1 MGKPVSFLNDDF
13 LLYSKPAREL
23 YHDYASTCGIIDYHN
38 HLSPK
43 DISEN
48 RIFDNLTTIWLEG
61 DHYKWRAMRANGVN
75 ERFITG
81 NSEPQEKFLAWAKTV
96 PATLRNPLYH
106 WTHLELKRYFGV
118 DELLNEKSAP
128 EIYKHCNSKLQQKD
142 FKVQSLLTGMK
153 VKVVCSTDDPT
164 DSLNY
169 HKEMAALSSNLKLL
183 PTFRP
188 DKAYASGHVE
198 NYTHYLDLLAEVS
211 GISIDSFE
219 DLIAALKNR
228 IDYFDAHGCTAAD
241 HGLENIG
248 YDANGAQKGEGIF
261 KKVRT
266 GSRLT
271 SEEQLI
277 LQGAVLIELGKMY
290 HTKNWVQ
297 QFHIGAI
304 RNNNSRLLNSLG
316 PDTGFDSVG
325 DFSQSRNLSSFLNKL
340 DQSNQ
345 LAKTILYNL
354 NPADNEVFVTMTG
367 NFCDGSIPGKI
378 QWGSAWW
385 FLDQKDGMEKQ
396 INTLSNMG
404 LLARFVGM
412 VTDSR
417 SFLSFPRHEY
427 FRRVLCNLL
436 GNDITKGELPND
448 MKLIGS
454 MVQDICYNNVKNYFE
469 FE

>member
-1 MGKPVSFLNDDF
+1 MCVPFLNDDF
-13 LLYSKPAREL
+13 LLATEPARQL
-23 YHDYASTCGIIDYHN
+23 YHEYASPCAIIDYHN

-48 RIFDNLTTIWLEG
+48 RRFDTLTTVWLEG
-61 DHYKWRAMRANGVN
+61 DHYKWRAMRANGVK

-81 NSEPQEKFLAWAKTV
+81 NAEPYEKFLAWAKTV

-118 DELLNEKSAP
+118 DELLNEKSAS
-128 EIYKHCNSKLQQKD
+128 EIYKHCSSKLQQED
-142 FKVQSLLTGMK
+142 FRVQPLLSGRK

-169 HKEMAALSSNLKLL
+169 HKDMSSQAAGFKLL

-188 DKAYASGHVE
+188 DRAYASGHVE
-198 NYTHYLDLLAEVS
+198 NYNTYLDLLSNVS
-211 GISIDSFE
+211 GITIDSFGS
-219 DLIAALKNR
+219 LLAALQNR
-228 IDYFDAHGCTAAD
+228 IDYFDSYGCKAAD
-241 HGLENIG
+241 HGLECIG
-248 YDANGAQKGEGIF
+248 DVSDSQKGEALF
-261 KKVRT
+261 KRVRS
-266 GSRLT
+266 GSQLT
-271 SEEQLI
+271 LEEQRV
-277 LQGAVLIELGKMY
+277 LQGSVLTELGKMY
-290 HTKNWVQ
+290 HKKNWVQ
-297 QFHIGAI
+297 QFHLGAI
-304 RNNNSRLLNSLG
+304 RNNNSRLLGSLG

-325 DFSQSRNLSSFLNKL
+325 DFSQSRSLSSFLNKL

-354 NPADNEVFVTMTG
+354 NPADNEVFATMAG
-367 NFCDGSIPGKI
+367 NFCDGSVPGKV

-396 INTLSNMG
+396 MNTLSNMG

-436 GNDITKGELPND
+436 GNDIAKGEIPHDL
-448 MKLIGS
+448 KLVGT

-469 FE
+469 FK

>member
-1 MGKPVSFLNDDF
+1 MSEPISFLNEDF
-13 LLYSKPAREL
+13 LLHSEPAREL
-23 YHDYASTCGIIDYHN
+23 YHDYASTCPIIDYHN

-43 DISEN
+43 DIAEN
-48 RIFDNLTTIWLEG
+48 RQFENLTTIWLEG
-61 DHYKWRAMRANGVN
+61 DHYKWRAMRANGVD

-81 NSEPQEKFLAWAKTV
+81 NAEPQEKFLAWAKTV

-118 DELLNEKSAP
+118 AELLNEKSAP
-128 EIYKHCNSKLQQKD
+128 DIYKHCTSKLKQND
-142 FKVQSLLTGMK
+142 FRVQPLLTSMK

-169 HKEMAALSSNLKLL
+169 HKEMASHITDLKML

-198 NYTHYLDLLAEVS
+198 NYNHYLDLLSEVS
-211 GISIDSFE
+211 GITIESFG
-219 DLIAALKNR
+219 DLIAALRNR
-228 IDYFDAHGCTAAD
+228 IDYFDSHGCKAAD
-241 HGLENIG
+241 HGLECIG
-248 YDANGAQKGEGIF
+248 DVNSTQKGEVIF

-266 GSRLT
+266 GSQLT
-271 SEEQLI
+271 AEEQLI
-277 LQGAVLIELGKMY
+277 LQGAVLLELGKMY
-290 HTKNWVQ
+290 NEKNWVQ

-316 PDTGFDSVG
+316 SDTGFDSVG
-325 DFSQSRNLSSFLNKL
+325 DFSQSRNLSSFLNRL
-340 DQSNQ
+340 DQTNQ

-354 NPADNEVFVTMTG
+354 NPADNEVFATMTG

-396 INTLSNMG
+396 IDTLSNMG
-404 LLARFVGM
+404 LLSRFIGM

-436 GNDITKGELPND
+436 GNDISKGELPND
-448 MKLIGS
+448 VKLIGT

>member
-1 MGKPVSFLNDDF
+1 MSEPISFLNEDF
-13 LLYSKPAREL
+13 LLHSEPAREL
-23 YHDYASTCGIIDYHN
+23 YHDYASTCPIIDYHN

-43 DISEN
+43 DIAEN
-48 RIFDNLTTIWLEG
+48 RQFENLTTIWLEG
-61 DHYKWRAMRANGVN
+61 DHYKWRAMRANGVD

-81 NSEPQEKFLAWAKTV
+81 NAEPQEKFLAWAKTV

-118 DELLNEKSAP
+118 AELLNEKSAP
-128 EIYKHCNSKLQQKD
+128 EIYKHCTSKLKQND
-142 FKVQSLLTGMK
+142 FRVQPLLTSMK

-169 HKEMAALSSNLKLL
+169 HKEMASHITDLKML

-198 NYTHYLDLLAEVS
+198 NYNHYLDLLSEVS
-211 GISIDSFE
+211 GITIESFG
-219 DLIAALKNR
+219 DLIAALRNR
-228 IDYFDAHGCTAAD
+228 IDYFDSHGCKAAD
-241 HGLENIG
+241 HGLECIG
-248 YDANGAQKGEGIF
+248 DVNSTQKGEVIF

-266 GSRLT
+266 GSQLT
-271 SEEQLI
+271 AEEQLI
-277 LQGAVLIELGKMY
+277 LQGAVLLELGKMY
-290 HTKNWVQ
+290 NEKNWVQ

-316 PDTGFDSVG
+316 SDTGFDSVG
-325 DFSQSRNLSSFLNKL
+325 DFSQSRNLSSFLNRM
-340 DQSNQ
+340 DQTNQ

-354 NPADNEVFVTMTG
+354 NPADNEVFATMTG

-396 INTLSNMG
+396 IDTLSNMG
-404 LLARFVGM
+404 LLSRFIGM

-436 GNDITKGELPND
+436 GNDISKGELPND
-448 MKLIGS
+448 VKLIGT

>member
-1 MGKPVSFLNDDF
+1 MSEPISFLNEDF
-13 LLYSKPAREL
+13 LLHSEPAREL
-23 YHDYASTCGIIDYHN
+23 YHDYASTCPIIDYHN

-43 DISEN
+43 DIAEN
-48 RIFDNLTTIWLEG
+48 RQFENLTTIWLEG
-61 DHYKWRAMRANGVN
+61 DHYKWRAMRANGVD

-81 NSEPQEKFLAWAKTV
+81 NAEPQEKFLAWAKTV

-118 DELLNEKSAP
+118 AELLNEKSAP
-128 EIYKHCNSKLQQKD
+128 EIYKHCTSKLKQND
-142 FKVQSLLTGMK
+142 FRVQPLLTSMK

-169 HKEMAALSSNLKLL
+169 HKEMASHITDLKML

-198 NYTHYLDLLAEVS
+198 NYNHYLDLLSEVS
-211 GISIDSFE
+211 GVTIESFG
-219 DLIAALKNR
+219 DLIAALRNR
-228 IDYFDAHGCTAAD
+228 IDYFDSHGCKAAD
-241 HGLENIG
+241 HGLECIG
-248 YDANGAQKGEGIF
+248 DVNSTQKGEVIF

-266 GSRLT
+266 GSQLT
-271 SEEQLI
+271 AEEQLI
-277 LQGAVLIELGKMY
+277 LQGAVLLELGKMY
-290 HTKNWVQ
+290 NEKNWVQ

-316 PDTGFDSVG
+316 SDTGFDSVG
-325 DFSQSRNLSSFLNKL
+325 DFSQSRNLSSFLNRL
-340 DQSNQ
+340 DQTNQ

-354 NPADNEVFVTMTG
+354 NPADNEVFATMTG

-396 INTLSNMG
+396 IDTLSNMG
-404 LLARFVGM
+404 LLSRFIGM

-436 GNDITKGELPND
+436 GNDISKGELPND
-448 MKLIGS
+448 VKLIGT

>member
-1 MGKPVSFLNDDF
+1 MSEPISFLNEDF
-13 LLYSKPAREL
+13 LLHSEPAREL
-23 YHDYASTCGIIDYHN
+23 YHDYANTCPIIDYHN

-43 DISEN
+43 DIAEN
-48 RIFDNLTTIWLEG
+48 RQFESLTTIWLEG
-61 DHYKWRAMRANGVN
+61 DHYKWRAMRANGVD

-81 NSEPQEKFLAWAKTV
+81 NAEPLEKFLAWAKTV

-118 DELLNEKSAP
+118 AELLNEKSAP
-128 EIYKHCNSKLQQKD
+128 EIYKHCTSKLQQND
-142 FKVQSLLTGMK
+142 FRVQPLLTGMK

-169 HKEMAALSSNLKLL
+169 HKEMASHITDLKML

-198 NYTHYLDLLAEVS
+198 NYNHYLDLLSEVS
-211 GISIDSFE
+211 GITIESFG
-219 DLIAALKNR
+219 DLIAALRNR
-228 IDYFDAHGCTAAD
+228 IDYFDSHGCKAAD
-241 HGLENIG
+241 HGLECIG
-248 YDANGAQKGEGIF
+248 DVNSTQKGEVIF

-266 GSRLT
+266 GSQLT
-271 SEEQLI
+271 AEEQLI
-277 LQGAVLIELGKMY
+277 LQGAVLLELGKMY
-290 HTKNWVQ
+290 NEKNWVQ

-340 DQSNQ
+340 DQTNQ
-345 LAKTILYNL
+345 LAKTVLYNL
-354 NPADNEVFVTMTG
+354 NPADNEVFATMTG

-404 LLARFVGM
+404 LLSRFIGM

-436 GNDITKGELPND
+436 GNDISKGELPND
-448 MKLIGS
+448 VKLIGT

-469 FE
+469 F

>member
-1 MGKPVSFLNDDF
+1 MSEPISFLNEDF
-13 LLYSKPAREL
+13 LLHSEPAREL
-23 YHDYASTCGIIDYHN
+23 YHDYANTCPIIDYHN

-43 DISEN
+43 DIAEN
-48 RIFDNLTTIWLEG
+48 RQFESLTTIWLEG
-61 DHYKWRAMRANGVN
+61 DHYKWRAMRANGVD

-81 NSEPQEKFLAWAKTV
+81 NAEPLEKFLAWAKTV

-118 DELLNEKSAP
+118 AELLNEKSAP
-128 EIYKHCNSKLQQKD
+128 EIYKHCTSKLQQND
-142 FKVQSLLTGMK
+142 FRVQPLLTGMK

-169 HKEMAALSSNLKLL
+169 HKEMASHITDLKML

-198 NYTHYLDLLAEVS
+198 NYNHYLDLLSEVS
-211 GISIDSFE
+211 GITIESFG
-219 DLIAALKNR
+219 DLIAALRNR
-228 IDYFDAHGCTAAD
+228 IDYFDSHGCKAAD
-241 HGLENIG
+241 HGLECVGDVNST
-248 YDANGAQKGEGIF
+248 QKGEVIF

-266 GSRLT
+266 GSQLT
-271 SEEQLI
+271 AEEQLI
-277 LQGAVLIELGKMY
+277 LQGAVLLELGKMY
-290 HTKNWVQ
+290 NEKNWVQ

-340 DQSNQ
+340 DQTNQ
-345 LAKTILYNL
+345 LAKTVLYNL
-354 NPADNEVFVTMTG
+354 NPADNEVFATMTG

-404 LLARFVGM
+404 LLSRFIGM

-436 GNDITKGELPND
+436 GNDISKGELPND
-448 MKLIGS
+448 VKLIGT

-469 FE
+469 F

>member
-1 MGKPVSFLNDDF
+1 MSKPISFLGEDF
-13 LLYSKPAREL
+13 LLHTDSACEL
-23 YHDYASTCGIIDYHN
+23 YHDYASTCAIIDYHN

-43 DISEN
+43 DIAEN
-48 RIFDNLTTIWLEG
+48 RKFENLTAIWLEG

-81 NSEPQEKFLAWAKTV
+81 NAEPKEKFLAWAKTV

-164 DSLNY
+164 DSLNH
-169 HKEMAALSSNLKLL
+169 HKAMTSQSTDLKML

-198 NYTHYLDLLAEVS
+198 NYNNYLDSLSEVS
-211 GISIDSFE
+211 GVKIELFG

-228 IDYFDAHGCTAAD
+228 IDYFDSHGCKAAD
-241 HGLENIG
+241 HGLECIG
-248 YDANGAQKGEGIF
+248 YDVNGWEKGELIF
-261 KKVRT
+261 KKIRT
-266 GSRLT
+266 GNPLT
-271 SEEQLI
+271 GEEQQI
-277 LQGAVLIELGKMY
+277 LQGAALIELSKLY
-290 HTKNWVQ
+290 HEKNWVQ

-304 RNNNSRLLNSLG
+304 RNNNSRLLDSLG

-340 DQSNQ
+340 DQTNQ

-354 NPADNEVFVTMTG
+354 NPADNEVFATMTA

-396 INTLSNMG
+396 MNTLSNMG

-436 GNDITKGELPND
+436 GNDIAKGELPND
-448 MKLIGS
+448 LKLIGT

>member
-1 MGKPVSFLNDDF
+1 MSEPISFLNEDF
-13 LLYSKPAREL
+13 LLHSEPAREL
-23 YHDYASTCGIIDYHN
+23 YHDYASTCPIIDYHN

-43 DISEN
+43 DIAEN
-48 RIFDNLTTIWLEG
+48 RQFENLTTIWLEG
-61 DHYKWRAMRANGVN
+61 DHYKWRAMRANGVD

-81 NSEPQEKFLAWAKTV
+81 NAEPQEKFLAWAKTV

-118 DELLNEKSAP
+118 AELLNEKSAP
-128 EIYKHCNSKLQQKD
+128 EIYKHCTSKLKQND
-142 FKVQSLLTGMK
+142 FRVQPLLTSMK

-169 HKEMAALSSNLKLL
+169 HKEMASHITDLKML

-198 NYTHYLDLLAEVS
+198 NYNHYLDLLSEVS
-211 GISIDSFE
+211 GITIESFG
-219 DLIAALKNR
+219 DLIAALRNR
-228 IDYFDAHGCTAAD
+228 IDYFDSHGCKAAD
-241 HGLENIG
+241 HGLECIG
-248 YDANGAQKGEGIF
+248 DVNSTQKGEVIF

-266 GSRLT
+266 GSQLT
-271 SEEQLI
+271 AEEQLI
-277 LQGAVLIELGKMY
+277 LQGAVLLELGKMY
-290 HTKNWVQ
+290 NEKNWVQ

-316 PDTGFDSVG
+316 SDTGFDSVG
-325 DFSQSRNLSSFLNKL
+325 DFSQSRNLSSFLNRL
-340 DQSNQ
+340 DQTNQ

-354 NPADNEVFVTMTG
+354 NPADNEVFATMTG

-396 INTLSNMG
+396 IDTLSNMG
-404 LLARFVGM
+404 LLSRFIGM

-436 GNDITKGELPND
+436 GNDISKGELPND
-448 MKLIGS
+448 VKLIGT

>member
-1 MGKPVSFLNDDF
+1 MSTKFINDNF
-13 LLYSKPAREL
+13 LLENQYAEEL
-23 YHDYASTCGIIDYHN
+23 YHNYSKNQPIIDYHN

-43 DISEN
+43 DIAEN
-48 RIFDNLTTIWLEG
+48 RQFENLTTIWLEG
-61 DHYKWRAMRANGVN
+61 DHYKWRAMRANGVD

-81 NSEPQEKFLAWAKTV
+81 NAEPQEKFLAWAKTV

-118 DELLNEKSAP
+118 AELLNEKSAP
-128 EIYKHCNSKLQQKD
+128 DIYKHCTSKLKQND
-142 FKVQSLLTGMK
+142 FRVQPLLTSMK

-169 HKEMAALSSNLKLL
+169 HKEMASHITDLKML

-198 NYTHYLDLLAEVS
+198 NYNHYLDLLSEVS
-211 GISIDSFE
+211 GITIESFG
-219 DLIAALKNR
+219 DLIAALRNR
-228 IDYFDAHGCTAAD
+228 IDYFDSHGCKAAD
-241 HGLENIG
+241 HGLECIG
-248 YDANGAQKGEGIF
+248 DVNSTQKGEVIF

-266 GSRLT
+266 GSQLT
-271 SEEQLI
+271 AEEQLI
-277 LQGAVLIELGKMY
+277 LQGAVLLELGKMY
-290 HTKNWVQ
+290 NEKNWVQ

-316 PDTGFDSVG
+316 SDTGFDSVG
-325 DFSQSRNLSSFLNKL
+325 DFSQSRNLSSFLNRL
-340 DQSNQ
+340 DQTNQ

-354 NPADNEVFVTMTG
+354 NPADNEVFATMTG

-396 INTLSNMG
+396 IDTLSNMG
-404 LLARFVGM
+404 LLSRFIGM

-436 GNDITKGELPND
+436 GNDISKGELPND
-448 MKLIGS
+448 VKLIGT